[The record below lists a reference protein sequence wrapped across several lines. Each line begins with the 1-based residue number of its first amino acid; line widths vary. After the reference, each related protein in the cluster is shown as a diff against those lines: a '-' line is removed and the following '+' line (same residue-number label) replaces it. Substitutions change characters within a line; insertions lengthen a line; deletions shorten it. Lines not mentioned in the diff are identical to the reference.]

1 MNIKLDFSNKD
12 IDKSIPM
19 ISISTILSQIVTPK
33 DRDAMV
39 ENTYNKHYNNPESEY
54 YHMSKEQILERWD
67 NKARTSMHYGSL
79 LDDYIGNVLTGDD
92 ISMQLYKLDN
102 NFDDDARLQELTK
115 SFDNFYSILQK
126 SGDTE
131 FIDREQ
137 TVYYPVEIV
146 NPLTHEKEQYYVK
159 GRFDALFYNKRTKN
173 LIIIDWKSSGSIDKT
188 ASRWTKKLLG
198 PMQDFFELNWVTYT
212 TQLYFYKRALIERYI
227 PKDLEV
233 NDVIVMIVNLPGKTI
248 EETKTNFAVHN
259 PAYQY
264 DPELLHKTFVYG
276 IQKYILQRE
285 VDKKKEEEKEN
296 ITQANNNTPD
306 LTTLF

>member
-1 MNIKLDFSNKD
+1 MSESNSVKNN
-12 IDKSIPM
+12 KSHTLLI
-19 ISISTILSQIVTPK
+19 IIIIYILLATIVTSYSIYFYK
-33 DRDAMV
+33 
-39 ENTYNKHYNNPESEY
+39 ENNISVFKY
-54 YHMSKEQILERWD
+54 Y
-67 NKARTSMHYGSL
+67 
-79 LDDYIGNVLTGDD
+79 
-92 ISMQLYKLDN
+92 LYKLFGSKAIEN
-102 NFDDDARLQELTK
+102 V
-115 SFDNFYSILQK
+115 
-126 SGDTE
+126 DTE

-233 NDVIVMIVNLPGKTI
+233 NDVIVMIVNYKTS
-248 EETKTNFAVHN
+248 TNKAL
-259 PAYQY
+259 A
-264 DPELLHKTFVYG
+264 DAA
-276 IQKYILQRE
+276 RE
-285 VDKKKEEEKEN
+285 NGLE
-296 ITQANNNTPD
+296 
-306 LTTLF
+306 F